1 MSWPKDSLDVRF
13 DAARILIPLI
23 LLGFFSSRI
32 PHVTEWIGESGFNVP
47 DLGGHWAQP
56 LYIPPVPDWIAIL
69 IGAGL
74 VLSLLMVAFGKRVVL
89 AGSVAI
95 ALLVYVALAD
105 RLAAFTVSKISAVL
119 MLTVVYAFYERSQG
133 RQAHGSLK
141 FFQAF
146 LVVFY
151 AASGICKYEGDW
163 TTHTHLIWTH
173 LHSSYETTL
182 SYYVGRYTPT
192 WAWQWMQTTTLIF
205 EMGAPIWFYFDRTR
219 PFAIAFGVAMHA
231 AIGLLF
237 GPVIWFSLLMITLI
251 LVAFG
256 PEKMWESLSGFIKA
270 RFPTTQESA
279 PTGSD

>member
-1 MSWPKDSLDVRF
+1 
-13 DAARILIPLI
+13 
-23 LLGFFSSRI
+23 
-32 PHVTEWIGESGFNVP
+32 
-47 DLGGHWAQP
+47 
-56 LYIPPVPDWIAIL
+56 
-69 IGAGL
+69 
-74 VLSLLMVAFGKRVVL
+74 VLSLLMVALGKRVVL

-119 MLTVVYAFYERSQG
+119 MLTVVYAVYERSQG
-133 RQAHGSLK
+133 RQAPGSLK

-163 TTHTHLIWTH
+163 PTHTHLIWTH

-219 PFAIAFGVAMHA
+219 PFAI
-231 AIGLLF
+231 
-237 GPVIWFSLLMITLI
+237 
-251 LVAFG
+251 
-256 PEKMWESLSGFIKA
+256 
-270 RFPTTQESA
+270 
-279 PTGSD
+279 